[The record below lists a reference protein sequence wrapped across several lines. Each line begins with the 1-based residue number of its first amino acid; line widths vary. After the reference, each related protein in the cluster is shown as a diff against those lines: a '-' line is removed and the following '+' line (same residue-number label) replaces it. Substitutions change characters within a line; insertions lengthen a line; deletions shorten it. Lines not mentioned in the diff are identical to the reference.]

1 MDGKDRNR
9 MEPATGVQ
17 GGLRTV
23 DILGV
28 RVHDVTYEES
38 IVAIEGFLASGGVHR
53 VVTPNPEFVMLARR
67 DPEFHR
73 ILNASSLAIPDGV
86 GLLWAGRVLGRPLR
100 EHVRGTDL
108 VVRLASVSAR
118 KGYRWFLL
126 GAAEGVARVAADR
139 LRARWPELPVAGT
152 FAGRSGPEGD
162 EETRSAIRAA
172 GRVDVLLVAYGAP
185 AQEKWMERNQAA
197 LGVPVAIGVGG
208 VFNFLAGRAPRA
220 PVWMRRLE
228 LEWLHRL
235 LTQPWRWRR
244 QLALPRFALLVM
256 AEAVRGKRKGRP

>member
-1 MDGKDRNR
+1 MEGTAGKDRSR
-9 MEPATGVQ
+9 REMGIGVQ

-23 DILGV
+23 NILGV

-38 IVAIEGFLASGGVHR
+38 IAAIEGFLASAGVHR

-67 DPEFHR
+67 DAEFRR
-73 ILNASSLAIPDGV
+73 ILNESSLAIPDGV
-86 GLLWAGRVLGRPLR
+86 GLLWAGWMLGRPLR

-126 GAAEGVARVAADR
+126 GAAEGVARVAAER
-139 LRARWPELPVAGT
+139 LQARWPELQVAGT
-152 FAGRSGPEGD
+152 FAGKAGPEGD
-162 EETRSAIRAA
+162 EA
-172 GRVDVLLVAYGAP
+172 GRVDVLLAAYGAP
-185 AQEKWMERNQAA
+185 AQEKWMERNQAV

-256 AEAVRGKRKGRP
+256 AEAVRGERKGRP